1 MAKTPGIIMARLGF
15 TYDELT
21 AWGEASL
28 VNITWLRDDS
38 LEDLDKPLDPVTPAA
53 EIVEDLEA
61 ALVEFSAIAE
71 SLAGGAAE
79 ESQ

>member
-38 LEDLDKPLDPVTPAA
+38 LEDLDNLPDPATLAA

-71 SLAGGAAE
+71 SLAGE
-79 ESQ
+79 PTKEQS